1 MTKKDIQER
10 IADLNERTNSLM
22 YKLGFASI
30 AVKQK
35 LFLTQCLHAYGSE
48 TWNLGGTD
56 ASMFWRATGQAARR
70 LVELP
75 PSCRTSIV
83 DTIYKARI
91 AKTMVFKKC
100 LSMINAFRESKN
112 VKVNFMYHVAMADSR
127 SIIRRN
133 LDCIHKEWGGYNPPA
148 LIADTSPECVG
159 IQELIGIRHSSYTMD
174 VDTDDVDRWIML
186 LCMR

>member
-1 MTKKDIQER
+1 MIYTD
-10 IADLNERTNSLM
+10 M
-22 YKLGFASI
+22 
-30 AVKQK
+30 
-35 LFLTQCLHAYGSE
+35 SE
-48 TWNLGGTD
+48 SWDLGGRD
-56 ASMFWRATGQAARR
+56 APIFWRATGQAARR

-83 DTIYKARI
+83 DTIYRARI
-91 AKTMVFKKC
+91 AKTTVFKKS
-100 LSMINAFRESKN
+100 LGLINAFRETNN

-133 LDCIHKEWGGYNPPA
+133 LTCIYKDWGGYNPPA
-148 LIADTSPECVG
+148 PIVDSSPECLG
-159 IQELIGIRHSSYTMD
+159 IQELLGIRHGSYDMD